1 MHDKAGEAMGRTV
14 LHVLHL
20 FRPRPASAAHST
32 HGVLQAVTL
41 VASGG
46 ATSPR
51 NAEDCLPA
59 LLKVKARLAHCQGT
73 RCLDSA
79 SVGK

>member
-1 MHDKAGEAMGRTV
+1 MHDRAGEAMGRTV

-32 HGVLQAVTL
+32 HGGLQAVTL
-41 VASGG
+41 VASGC

-51 NAEDCLPA
+51 NAEDCPA
-59 LLKVKARLAHCQGT
+59 LLEVNARLALCQGT

-79 SVGK
+79 SV